1 MWTKPKI
8 ETHIAKFCTT
18 GAWARWGKQ
27 NKNKSPQKALSTCPK
42 RSLRSQ
48 WDNGQARH
56 SLNLSLPY
64 VVAYCL
70 TEISAF
76 SQAMWTKPSTENKW
90 FVPRNINFDNPK
102 NIWTGKCLN
111 GNIFSG
117 IQVRFVTNE
126 TQKTR
131 RQIQAKLHQ
140 HGFTMKEEEM
150 WALLEILIYIFVSI
164 MKSHS
169 HVIQYFSFPPAL
181 AMAKIAKD
189 QGLTPHFLVHPEVMP
204 DFAGVSDRYF
214 HIEA

>member
-1 MWTKPKI
+1 MEEWICESPRYNFSDLLTYLPFSTFFATFAI
-8 ETHIAKFCTT
+8 YYFGEGNRSF
-18 GAWARWGKQ
+18 GGK
-27 NKNKSPQKALSTCPK
+27 KSPFGS
-42 RSLRSQ
+42 
-48 WDNGQARH
+48 
-56 SLNLSLPY
+56 
-64 VVAYCL
+64 
-70 TEISAF
+70 
-76 SQAMWTKPSTENKW
+76 
-90 FVPRNINFDNPK
+90 
-102 NIWTGKCLN
+102 CLN

-117 IQVRFVTNE
+117 IEVRFVTNE

-150 WALLEILIYIFVSI
+150 WALLENLIYIFVSI

-204 DFAGVSDRYF
+204 DFAGVSNRYYF